1 MQIKTRIGILLITYT
16 AICLSSLLCITQII
30 HNEAFSYNKL
40 SSAILSD
47 PFSHIYNHNGKL
59 KDSTFVTFGDL
70 DNIPYKDISFNTS
83 TSNRSQ
89 TNVCNNNTAIATN
102 KTGQNL
108 NILPPNISMIH
119 NGKKYYTGNLLNYKY
134 REGVSLSQLK
144 LPMKKINSSLP
155 RNSIVVLKGDC
166 LGFVIE
172 NDPSALPPDSLSVDA
187 YKVQGKSQVLA
198 IAQNAKS
205 VFFKTNLSEGQY
217 VILVVVTWLPGNEDV
232 SGYEEYNFLINV
244 KDGNKS

>member
-1 MQIKTRIGILLITYT
+1 MQIKKQEWELYLITYT

-40 SSAILSD
+40 SSVTVSD
-47 PFSHIYNHNGKL
+47 PFSNIYNQNSKV
-59 KDSTFVTFGDL
+59 KDSIFVTFGNL
-70 DNIPYKDISFNTS
+70 NNIPYKDISFNTS
-83 TSNRSQ
+83 TSNKSQ
-89 TNVCNNNTAIATN
+89 TNVCYNNTTNTPN

-166 LGFVIE
+166 LGFAIE
-172 NDPSALPPDSLSVDA
+172 NDPSSLPPDSLSVDA
-187 YKVQGKSQVLA
+187 YKVHGNSQVLA
-198 IAQNAKS
+198 IAQNTKS
-205 VFFKTNLSEGQY
+205 IFFKTNLSEGQY

-232 SGYEEYNFLINV
+232 SGYEEYNFLIKL
-244 KDGNKS
+244 KDGK